1 MSTLS
6 IVSLAERLMPAFAD
20 LALKGLLL
28 FAGTSIVVMAM
39 TYCRASAAARHFVWT
54 LAVVA
59 SLAIPLVGLVLP
71 SWTMGLPLAGGNE
84 HPVSSPSDI
93 PLAFAEIDTA
103 NLPGY
108 VVSVDTSPALNSLP
122 QSMAKLEGDQLLS
135 VSEST
140 DGDQAAGLPWQ
151 VILSIG
157 WALGFVVGLVPLAMG
172 SLSLWRLRQT
182 CRPVTDARCLQL
194 LAELCEQLALKRQV
208 ALVATDRRHIPMTWG
223 IRRPIVL
230 LPFEATAWAGQRL
243 RAVLL
248 HELAHVQRFDCLTQ
262 WIAQLARAVHWFNPL
277 AWVAMWELRRQQ
289 EQACDD
295 RVLRTGL
302 LAADYA
308 EHLLAVASQRSPY
321 RFATGVALAMA
332 RSSRMDRRLR
342 SILDARRNRNALTRI
357 KACATMAAAAA
368 LLVPLATATVNF
380 EAQAQELGAK
390 QQAAKDKT
398 KSDRQNL
405 SQRVADLRRMLL
417 EQYVT
422 SPDEEQVLR
431 GAIQGMVKAL
441 NDPYTEYLPADK
453 LADLERQIEGKLT
466 GIGAQLDTRDGRITV
481 VTPLEGSPALKAGV
495 QPGDAILEIDDQTA
509 SDMKLDEAV
518 KRIVGNTGTKV
529 RLKVRRSSGAEAD
542 LTIERG
548 PIVLRSVT
556 GLVRGKDHGWEYML
570 DREHKIGYLAVN
582 QFGPRTAEEI
592 KEVVEGLQ
600 KADLKGLILDLRFS
614 PGGLLQAAYE
624 TAQLFLG
631 EATVVMLRGR
641 DGEEKAWK
649 SDGTKKIGDFPLVV
663 LAGEQTAS
671 ATEVL
676 AGALKD
682 NQRAMIVGARTFGK
696 GSVQTLIR
704 LNEGEGAIRLTTA
717 FYHSPSGRSIDRRP
731 GEKVWGVD
739 PSEGYF
745 VPMTHEASEQLRA
758 RRRQRD
764 ILSGEASDVSAESG
778 TITPDAIAKSD
789 PQLSAALRTLVAKIV
804 SGEFEKVGHS
814 AEAAQEYALRRIDID
829 LRRAALTRSLEELDR
844 EWKSVDQGSVEAPG
858 NLKN

>member
-6 IVSLAERLMPAFAD
+6 IVSIFERLTPALAD
-20 LALKGLLL
+20 LAWRGMLL
-28 FAGTSIVVMAM
+28 FAVASSVVMAM
-39 TYCRASAAARHFVWT
+39 TFCRSSAAARHFVWT
-54 LAVVA
+54 LAIAA

-71 SWTMGLPLAGGNE
+71 AWTMELPLAGRIQQ
-84 HPVSSPSDI
+84 PAPSPADV
-93 PLAFAEIDTA
+93 PLAFAEIDVA
-103 NLPGY
+103 NLPGRI
-108 VVSVDTSPALNSLP
+108 VTVDSRTVSNSLP
-122 QSMAKLEGDQLLS
+122 QSAATPADDQRPI
-135 VSEST
+135 VSAST
-140 DGDQAAGLPWQ
+140 DGESADALPWQ
-151 VILSIG
+151 VIVSIG
-157 WALGFVVGLVPLAMG
+157 WALGLVVGLVPLAIG
-172 SLSLWRLRQT
+172 SLSLWRLRRT
-182 CRPVTDARCLQL
+182 CRPVTDARCLQM
-194 LAELCEQLALKRQV
+194 LAELCEQLALNRQV
-208 ALVATDRRHIPMTWG
+208 VLKATDRRHIPMTWG

-230 LPFEATAWAGQRL
+230 LPREASTWANPRL

-277 AWVAMWELRRQQ
+277 AWVAVRELRREQ

-308 EHLLAVASQRSPY
+308 EHLLAVASQRPPY

-332 RSSRMDRRLR
+332 RSSRMDRRLQ

-357 KACATMAAAAA
+357 KASATIAAASV
-368 LLVPLATATVNF
+368 LLVPLATATVSF
-380 EAQAQELGAK
+380 QVQAQELGVQA
-390 QQAAKDKT
+390 AAKDNA

-405 SQRVADLRRMLL
+405 NERVAELRRMLV

-422 SPDEEQVLR
+422 APDEEQVLR
-431 GAIQGMVKAL
+431 GAIQGMVKSL

-453 LADLERQIEGKLT
+453 LADLQRQMEGKLS
-466 GIGAQLDTRDGRITV
+466 GIGAQLDTRDGRIV
-481 VTPLEGSPALKAGV
+481 VITPLEGSPALKAGV
-495 QPGDAILEIDDQTA
+495 QPGDAILGIDDQTTRE
-509 SDMKLDEAV
+509 MKLDDAV
-518 KRIVGNTGTKV
+518 KRIVGDTGTKV
-529 RLKVRRSSGAEAD
+529 RLKVRRTSGEVVD

-548 PIVLRSVT
+548 PIVLRSVS
-556 GLVRGKDHGWEYML
+556 GFARGKDHGWEYLL
-570 DREHKIGYLAVN
+570 DREHKIGYLAVS

-592 KEVVEGLQ
+592 KEVVAGLQ

-631 EATVVMLRGR
+631 EGTVVTLRGR
-641 DGEEKAWK
+641 DGEDKAWK
-649 SDGTKKIGDFPLVV
+649 SNGTKKIGDFPLVV
-663 LAGEQTAS
+663 LVGEQTAS

-682 NQRAMIVGARTFGK
+682 NDRAVVVGARTFGK
-696 GSVQTLIR
+696 GSVQTLVR

-731 GEKVWGVD
+731 GQKVWGVD
-739 PSEGYF
+739 PSDGYF
-745 VPMTHEASEQLRA
+745 VPMTQEATERLRV
-758 RRRQRD
+758 RRLQRE
-764 ILSGEASDVSAESG
+764 ILGAEASDVSDGSAA
-778 TITPDAIAKSD
+778 TTPDAIAKDHGD
-789 PQLSAALRTLVAKIV
+789 PQLAAALRTLVARVV
-804 SGEFEKVGHS
+804 SGEFEKVGQS

-844 EWKSVDQGSVEAPG
+844 EWKLLDQR
-858 NLKN
+858 